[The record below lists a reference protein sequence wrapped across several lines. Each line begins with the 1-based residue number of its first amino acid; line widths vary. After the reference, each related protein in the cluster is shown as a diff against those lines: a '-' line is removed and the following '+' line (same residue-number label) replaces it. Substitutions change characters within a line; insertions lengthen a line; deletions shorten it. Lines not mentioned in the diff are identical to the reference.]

1 MQKTQREM
9 TATWLREGRV
19 SRGLTQKELSEQSRI
34 SVRSIQRIENGELI
48 PRSHTIKTLAETLG
62 LSFDEFMAAAR
73 KQQIVIKENEDT
85 EVTISSVSKTQ
96 RVILSVGVCFM
107 ILFLAV
113 AYAIQ
118 AAPFPETTFESL
130 LYSAF
135 VIGVMTVALFFIWR
149 RKS

>member
-1 MQKTQREM
+1 M

-19 SRGLTQKELSEQSRI
+19 SKGLTQKELSEQSRI

-62 LSFDEFMAAAR
+62 LSFDEFMSAAR

-85 EVTISSVSKTQ
+85 EVGAGSVSKAQ
-96 RVILSVGVCFM
+96 RVILSVGVCLM
-107 ILFLAV
+107 ILFLAF

-118 AAPFPETTFESL
+118 AAPFPETTFEL
-130 LYSAF
+130 LLFSAL
-135 VIGVMTVALFFIWR
+135 VIGVMTIALLFIWR

>member
-62 LSFDEFMAAAR
+62 LSFEEFLSAAR
-73 KQQIVIKENEDT
+73 KQEIVIRENEDT
-85 EVTISSVSKTQ
+85 EVTATVSKAQ
-96 RVILSVGVCFM
+96 RVILSVGVCLM
-107 ILFLAV
+107 ILFLAS

-118 AAPFPETTFESL
+118 ADPFPETTFELIVYSSL
-130 LYSAF
+130 
-135 VIGVMTVALFFIWR
+135 VIGIMTAALFFLWR
-149 RKS
+149 KK